1 VRLFLKI
8 FLSYWLAL
16 ALFIVLAILT
26 TLTMRPTTEVSAVEA
41 LQNKF
46 LSEALEAYQKGGKEE
61 ARHYLRSLRDTQHAW
76 VFLFNDQGQELTGRT
91 PPEWID
97 RVERGQ
103 GHTVDTVWG
112 RLGPMQFSRPSMI
125 AADGHRYNLVIEL
138 PPGQRTLFG
147 PHGVPGLGILIAVI
161 SSGLVCF
168 ILARFLTSP
177 IVRLRGATQRLAAGD
192 LTARAGVPSSRSRD
206 EMAELVRDFDRMAER
221 LESLVNAQSRL
232 LKDISHELRSPLA
245 RLNVALE
252 LARQRTG
259 PEAESALERIERE
272 STRLNE
278 LIGRLLTIARLES
291 GSNSLRKS
299 TIHLEELV
307 REIAKDA
314 TFEAQARHCSVDCV
328 IADDCTV
335 IGDASLLHSAI
346 ENVVRNATRYTEE
359 GSAVQVRLEEGP
371 GAKGRE
377 AVVRVTDSGPG
388 VPEEALT
395 KLFLPFYRIDDARGR
410 TTGGVGLGL
419 AIAERAVLLH
429 GGSVR
434 ATNRPQGG
442 LMVEIRIPAAP
453 VDFSSPSLETSEK
466 AAALQAEPG

>member
-1 VRLFLKI
+1 MRLFLKI

-76 VFLFNDQGQELTGRT
+76 VFLFNDQGQELSGRT

-103 GHTVDTVWG
+103 GHTVDSVWG

-168 ILARFLTSP
+168 VLARFLTSP

-314 TFEAQARHCSVDCV
+314 AFEAQARHCSVDCV

>member
-1 VRLFLKI
+1 
-8 FLSYWLAL
+8 
-16 ALFIVLAILT
+16 
-26 TLTMRPTTEVSAVEA
+26 
-41 LQNKF
+41 
-46 LSEALEAYQKGGKEE
+46 
-61 ARHYLRSLRDTQHAW
+61 
-76 VFLFNDQGQELTGRT
+76 
-91 PPEWID
+91 
-97 RVERGQ
+97 
-103 GHTVDTVWG
+103 
-112 RLGPMQFSRPSMI
+112 
-125 AADGHRYNLVIEL
+125 
-138 PPGQRTLFG
+138 
-147 PHGVPGLGILIAVI
+147 
-161 SSGLVCF
+161 
-168 ILARFLTSP
+168 
-177 IVRLRGATQRLAAGD
+177 
-192 LTARAGVPSSRSRD
+192 
-206 EMAELVRDFDRMAER
+206 MAELVRDFDRMAER

-299 TIHLEELV
+299 TIHLEEIV

-314 TFEAQARHCSVDCV
+314 AFEAQARHCSVDCV
-328 IADDCTV
+328 IVDDCTV